1 MTTETKVEAVAWA
14 IVADGYMVD
23 YADTTKQRCEN
34 VAREYG
40 EGANIAIEPLYPA
53 SAITAL
59 EGEVAELR
67 EELER
72 SRRDYELLANESIY
86 DGNSIGWIASKAKN
100 YGDALLKAWEAVG
113 DVGGTCD
120 GNTPLHEAI
129 RKQLTKV
136 TP

>member
-1 MTTETKVEAVAWA
+1 MTTETKVEAVAWLVLTNGLPLRYRRTRA
-14 IVADGYMVD
+14 RAERVA
-23 YADTTKQRCEN
+23 AS
-34 VAREYG
+34 YG
-40 EGANIAIEPLYPA
+40 NPTSIEPLYPA

-72 SRRDYELLANESIY
+72 AQRDYELLANESIY
-86 DGNSIGWIASKAKN
+86 HGNSIGWIASKAKN

-120 GNTPLHEAI
+120 GKTPLHEAI